1 MIEHSET
8 DVRRRGILKAALPL
22 PLIFA
27 ATVIVSFFIFSGR
40 SSGNEKTL
48 CDGVGFHASEEV
60 AGSVVRFIE
69 TGSILKTALDNNPY
83 LEKVSIAWLSS
94 KILDSQSF
102 IIGVSTAPSAIV
114 KYHFPE
120 SGNEALIGH
129 DLLSNPERREALTQA
144 AELKAPVVSGPFESV
159 DGGNVLFVRYPVFT
173 GDKLWGFVSLT
184 VDFEAMIESF
194 GLEKHYPGFSFAFS
208 ETSDGDS
215 TGAGND
221 PRQEN
226 RFLAG
231 TKEVYAKGISRKLNL
246 PGKVWR
252 IHVMPSRGWT
262 IVDPFLFILL
272 AAGLT
277 GAIVLFAVFYSKTKK
292 SDSARKDSIAMK
304 GGPVRQKAL
313 SAFEAAVREARD
325 IDPERQTQRR
335 ATPTPSVSALSE
347 SAPAAP
353 IQTAPP
359 GLPQGTGSGE
369 KNLESTVH
377 EDPRS
382 ESFADAEDLDAEKHR
397 AFSLEER
404 GAVDSGHENAVERET
419 VRDEKAN
426 APIDLP
432 RRQGREVKFKG
443 PDVKGQ
449 LYMPDVLFSGDPST
463 LFAKPAEE
471 KAMAQAPAQP
481 KQEASPAHT
490 EASATQRRQEFL
502 FSLEEEPKKKELAI
516 LVVDDS
522 EANRDI
528 MGRMLSLRGYR
539 ADFAASGDEAL
550 SLCETRRYTIIFMDC
565 FMPDMDGYRTTS
577 LLRVKYPD
585 SMSTIVGMSARMGDQ
600 EIERCKSAGM
610 NDLLMKPFTLK
621 DLLAHIEKQR

>member
-231 TKEVYAKGISRKLNL
+231 TKEVYAKGIFRKLNL

-252 IHVMPSRGWT
+252 IHVIPLRGWT

-335 ATPTPSVSALSE
+335 APPTPSVSALSE

-369 KNLESTVH
+369 INLKSTAH

-382 ESFADAEDLDAEKHR
+382 ESFADAEDLDAEKPR
-397 AFSLEER
+397 ALSIEES
-404 GAVDSGHENAVERET
+404 GAADSGHEN
-419 VRDEKAN
+419 AN

-471 KAMAQAPAQP
+471 KAMAQAPAHA
-481 KQEASPAHT
+481 EANAART
-490 EASATQRRQEFL
+490 EASAKPKKAEAVTATQRRQEFL

-528 MGRMLSLRGYR
+528 MGRMLSLRGYK

-565 FMPDMDGYRTTS
+565 FMPAMDGYRTSS

-600 EIERCKSAGM
+600 EIERCRSAGM

-621 DLLAHIEKQR
+621 DLLAHIEKQH